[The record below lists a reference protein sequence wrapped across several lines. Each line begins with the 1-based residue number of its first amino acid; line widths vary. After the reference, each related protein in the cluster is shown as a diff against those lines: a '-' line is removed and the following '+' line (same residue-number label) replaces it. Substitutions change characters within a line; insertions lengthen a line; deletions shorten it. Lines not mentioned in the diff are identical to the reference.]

1 MCLYIIIV
9 QILVINGAK
18 TGTVRSFWNIINTE
32 KEQPADLDCFEYWT
46 NLSTRK
52 FNSIKM
58 MHFEARVR
66 AENVE
71 LKPGND
77 RRRK

>member
-1 MCLYIIIV
+1 MYIFIV
-9 QILVINGAK
+9 QILVTNSAK
-18 TGTVRSFWNIINTE
+18 TGAVRSLWNIINME

-46 NLSTRK
+46 NVSRMK
-52 FNSIKM
+52 FISIKM
-58 MHFEARVR
+58 MHFEIRVR
-66 AENVE
+66 AVNVE